1 MTISSVVES
10 LVVVFSSFAWLC
22 SPLIGKFEFTAISAS
37 QVSLD
42 EKHSERRVFVSKA
55 SKAKSQ
61 TNYLCFQKSIFFREI
76 VAVYEKF
83 IEISWKSYG
92 ETLLRDL
99 LTDIVEVL
107 TFDGGFLAWG
117 K

>member
-1 MTISSVVES
+1 MLPEM
-10 LVVVFSSFAWLC
+10 
-22 SPLIGKFEFTAISAS
+22 
-37 QVSLD
+37 
-42 EKHSERRVFVSKA
+42 
-55 SKAKSQ
+55 
-61 TNYLCFQKSIFFREI
+61 YFFREI

-83 IEISWKSYG
+83 IEIFWKSYG

>member
-1 MTISSVVES
+1 MRNIES
-10 LVVVFSSFAWLC
+10 EEC
-22 SPLIGKFEFTAISAS
+22 KQS
-37 QVSLD
+37 QQ
-42 EKHSERRVFVSKA
+42 SKEPNPEPNQQFLLP
-55 SKAKSQ
+55 KK
-61 TNYLCFQKSIFFREI
+61 YLFREI